1 MASTN
6 QEDGCYPRL
15 NATMLQ
21 SGQHVNM
28 IASLIGTVESC
39 DGQIA
44 AIKCGDGQTARVA
57 VDPTFVVP
65 PGKTIEC
72 IGAVTENGELQVRL
86 DNFIHGAKE
95 TIVPWICLYPGVVAS
110 RKIHLSDQLLMLS
123 FLFCHLNLN
132 SYS

>member
-57 VDPTFVVP
+57 VDPTFVFP

-72 IGAVTENGELQVRL
+72 IGAVTENGELQLFVTR
-86 DNFIHGAKE
+86 E
-95 TIVPWICLYPGVVAS
+95 MS
-110 RKIHLSDQLLMLS
+110 SDFDMEIYNKMITDVQQNPKFS
-123 FLFCHLNLN
+123 EYFVSPAH
-132 SYS
+132 